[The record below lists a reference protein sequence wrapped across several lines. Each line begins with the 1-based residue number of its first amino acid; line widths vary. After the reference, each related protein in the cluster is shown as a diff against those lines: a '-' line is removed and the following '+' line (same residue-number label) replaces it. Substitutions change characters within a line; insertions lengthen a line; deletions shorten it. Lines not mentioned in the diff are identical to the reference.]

1 MREKKESICAYTV
14 QCDMHI
20 FFNSNRK
27 IKLVSSFPLVRELC
41 SNGGESDE
49 TLICQQASNRM
60 TLAHEFFCAWLPWNY
75 GYQKTTVLL
84 YFCCDKK
91 QI

>member
-1 MREKKESICAYTV
+1 MANTYLTYHERKKESICAYTV

-41 SNGGESDE
+41 SNGGECDE

-60 TLAHEFFCAWLPWNY
+60 TLAFHRYVIKISLSN
-75 GYQKTTVLL
+75 LN
-84 YFCCDKK
+84 DKVYR
-91 QI
+91 